1 MNCFFYS
8 ELCNVNLCAGLI
20 DREELETMLQHC
32 DVTESGMYELDD
44 GMVKDIFNQ
53 ADKDGS
59 GFISKEGVARD
70 SPSCTS
76 RVLLSIVIKLCWF
89 WVESCSP
96 GLEAVVPLHAEVTF
110 ISVLVFQSY

>member
-1 MNCFFYS
+1 
-8 ELCNVNLCAGLI
+8 VNLCAGLI

-70 SPSCTS
+70 SPVQAVCYCRLLFSC
-76 RVLLSIVIKLCWF
+76 VGF
-89 WVESCSP
+89 
-96 GLEAVVPLHAEVTF
+96 GLKAVAQVWR
-110 ISVLVFQSY
+110 Q